1 MTEQD
6 RQRRGILYGLAAYGL
21 WGAVPL
27 FWPLVADAGSI
38 ELLAHRVVWSLVI
51 SLALA
56 AVLLPR
62 GWFGRMANRRTLL
75 MLGLAAA
82 VVSVNW
88 GVYIWAVNHGHVVET
103 SLGYYINPIL
113 SILARRRG
121 AGERMAPLQWV
132 SVGLAAVAVVV
143 LTVEY
148 GRLPW
153 ISLVLAAS
161 FATYGLHEEAG
172 QRRRGGDPHRRVGP
186 AHPGRPGLPRLAAG
200 GGGSTFVTLGWA
212 HSLLLV
218 ATGVVTVVPLL
229 FFAASATRL
238 PLTTLGLLQYLAPTL
253 QFLLG
258 ILYFGE
264 QMSTGRWVGFGLVWL
279 ALMLMS
285 GHGLH
290 RANARP
296 ARAAGA
302 RARSESG
309 RQVSS
314 ARAGRGSRSRPA
326 AGRRRSCGCRPA
338 WAGPASR

>member
-1 MTEQD
+1 VSEQD
-6 RQRRGILYGLAAYGL
+6 RQRRGILYGLGAYGL

-27 FWPLVADAGSI
+27 FWPLVARAGSL

-51 SLALA
+51 SAVLAL
-56 AVLLPR
+56 VLLPR
-62 GWFGRMANRRTLL
+62 GWFRRMANRRTLL

-88 GVYIWAVNHGHVVET
+88 GLYIWAVNHGHVLET

-113 SILARRRG
+113 SILVG
-121 AGERMAPLQWV
+121 VVVLGERMAPLQWV
-132 SVGLAAVAVVV
+132 SVGLAALAVVV

-161 FATYGLHEEAG
+161 FATYGVMKK
-172 QRRRGGDPHRRVGP
+172 QVNGGAVETLTVESALLTPVALGYLVYIQV
-186 AHPGRPGLPRLAAG
+186 A
-200 GGGSTFVTLGWA
+200 GGSTFISLGWA

-229 FFAASATRL
+229 FFASAATRL

-258 ILYFGE
+258 VLYFGE
-264 QMSTGRWVGFGLVWL
+264 QMSTGRWVGFGLVWV

-290 RANARP
+290 RANANR
-296 ARAAGA
+296 R
-302 RARSESG
+302 G
-309 RQVSS
+309 RLV
-314 ARAGRGSRSRPA
+314 AEPV
-326 AGRRRSCGCRPA
+326 
-338 WAGPASR
+338 

>member
-1 MTEQD
+1 MSEQD
-6 RQRRGILYGLAAYGL
+6 RQRRGVLYGLGAYGL

-27 FWPLVADAGSI
+27 FWPLVARAGSL

-51 SLALA
+51 SALLAL
-56 AVLLPR
+56 VLLPR
-62 GWFGRMANRRTLL
+62 GWFQRLASRRTLL

-88 GVYIWAVNHGHVVET
+88 GLYIWAVNHGHVLET

-113 SILARRRG
+113 SILVG
-121 AGERMAPLQWV
+121 VVVLGERMAALQWV
-132 SVGLAAVAVVV
+132 SVGLAALAVVV

-161 FATYGLHEEAG
+161 FATYGVMKK
-172 QRRRGGDPHRRVGP
+172 QVNGGAVETLTVES
-186 AHPGRPGLPRLAAG
+186 ALLAPVALG
-200 GGGSTFVTLGWA
+200 YLVLLQVQGGSTFGALGWG

-238 PLTTLGLLQYLAPTL
+238 PLSTLGLLQYLAPTL

-258 ILYFGE
+258 VLYFGE

-290 RANARP
+290 RANA
-296 ARAAGA
+296 
-302 RARSESG
+302 
-309 RQVSS
+309 
-314 ARAGRGSRSRPA
+314 SRRERLVAEPV
-326 AGRRRSCGCRPA
+326 
-338 WAGPASR
+338 